1 MIGADLAAVLPELR
15 AQAESMMLDTCTIAT
30 PGTGAG
36 TFDED
41 TGITTPPAPVTV
53 YTGAC
58 RVQSRDVQPSN
69 PQAGETEYTTIA
81 YVISVPAS
89 VVDVGVGATVTVTA
103 ASLDADLVGRSFTVT
118 GLVHKT
124 YLTARRLVCE
134 EVS

>member
-1 MIGADLAAVLPELR
+1 
-15 AQAESMMLDTCTIAT
+15 MMLDTCTIAV
-30 PGTGAG
+30 PGTGDG

-41 TGITTPPAPVTV
+41 TGITTPPAPTTV

-69 PQAGETEYTTIA
+69 PQAGDTEYTTIA
-81 YVISVPAS
+81 YVVSVPVS